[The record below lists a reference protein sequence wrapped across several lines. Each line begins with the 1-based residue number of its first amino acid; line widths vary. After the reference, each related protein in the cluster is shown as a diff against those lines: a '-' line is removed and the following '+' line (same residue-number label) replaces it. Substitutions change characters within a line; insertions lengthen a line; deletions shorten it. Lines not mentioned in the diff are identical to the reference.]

1 MLLGWCYH
9 RTGRLGRA
17 AAAVAGLEGGEARYL
32 GALSLHG
39 AGKLVEAEQA
49 LLRGRGG
56 GGPEPAGVDVGG
68 EGSRS
73 LSPDV
78 PMGAA
83 GYLLLGLICKG
94 TSRPARAVE
103 HFVRAL
109 ELDPLQWRAYEEL
122 CGLGAEKEVSGL
134 LQEQG
139 GGLLFGAGVDTG
151 VGAEAGAGG
160 LLAGGQATPK
170 PGGEA
175 LWVHEEE
182 EENVDPLQASGTGAG
197 GGGMGGDAASTPYYA
212 TPQVS
217 VGAGGHGPRGGG
229 TGASVGAGAAAGAPA
244 TGGPGGLPLTTPP
257 PGSFET
263 PLETP
268 VGSHLRGD
276 GLGAPLAR
284 GAVAGS
290 EGWATGG
297 GASVGGAPP
306 TSGPPPA
313 PGGQKRKLRED
324 GRNLRTTRLSFSEA
338 GGGFAATPASATPGD
353 FRLAPP
359 PDTGGGGHAAA
370 PPPRSV
376 GAWLAEPAAA
386 EEGALALRRGLGEAG
401 GPGKGD
407 AEALRLLQALAGAYS
422 LLCGFH
428 CEEALEAFGRL
439 PPEQFGTGW
448 VLCQVGR
455 AHFELSDYAEAA
467 RHFDWARRVDPTRL
481 EGMEVYST
489 VLWHL
494 KREAELAFLAHEALA
509 LDRLVPET
517 WCILGNCL
525 SLQRE
530 HEAALRLF
538 QRSLQLDPSFV
549 YAHTLCGHEYV
560 ASEDF
565 DKGMGC
571 YRNALRLD
579 PRHYN
584 AWYGIGQVNFQQE
597 KYELADYHFRRAAK
611 IHPGSSKLLCCLG
624 RALHHRGQHA
634 EALHYLQG
642 AVQRDPA
649 NPLARYERATVL
661 FSQDALEEAR
671 AELLEL
677 RRVAPREPNVHF
689 LLGKVYKRLG
699 ETGKAVKS
707 LFAALDLKP
716 SGRDVGTIKSAI
728 EKIKVSDDVG
738 ARWGSEEDFEF

>member
-9 RTGRLGRA
+9 RQGRLGRA
-17 AAAVAGLEGGEARYL
+17 AAAVARLPGDEARYL
-32 GALSLHG
+32 CALSLHG

-49 LLRGRGG
+49 LLGGRSIPASPAGG
-56 GGPEPAGVDVGG
+56 GEPAEGVGAG
-68 EGSRS
+68 
-73 LSPDV
+73 V

-83 GYLLLGLICKG
+83 GCLLLGLICKG
-94 TSRPARAVE
+94 TIRPGYAVKL
-103 HFVRAL
+103 FVRAL

-122 CGLGAEKEVSGL
+122 CGLGAQKEVQAL
-134 LQEQG
+134 LQDRG
-139 GGLLFGAGVDTG
+139 VGAGLLFGSGG
-151 VGAEAGAGG
+151 EGADVCGGSGGG
-160 LLAGGQATPK
+160 LPVHATPK
-170 PGGEA
+170 PGGGSV

-182 EENVDPLQASGTGAG
+182 EENVDPLQGGPGGGAAAAAAAVAGAGAGAG
-197 GGGMGGDAASTPYYA
+197 GHGDAVSTPYYA

-217 VGAGGHGPRGGG
+217 APGGAGTAGGASRTGGMAAGGG
-229 TGASVGAGAAAGAPA
+229 
-244 TGGPGGLPLTTPP
+244 GGLPLATPP

-268 VGSHLRGD
+268 AARD
-276 GLGAPLAR
+276 GAGAPVGR
-284 GAVAGS
+284 GGLPV
-290 EGWATGG
+290 TG
-297 GASVGGAPP
+297 GASGAGPP

-313 PGGQKRKLRED
+313 PGGQKRKVRED
-324 GRNLRTTRLSFSEA
+324 GRHLRTSTRLSFSEPGSVPPA
-338 GGGFAATPASATPGD
+338 GALLAETPASAAGPTPGGGPQA
-353 FRLAPP
+353 LLLGAPE
-359 PDTGGGGHAAA
+359 A
-370 PPPRSV
+370 PGAGAGVARSV
-376 GAWLAEPAAA
+376 GAWLSEPAGPGRLGARGA
-386 EEGALALRRGLGEAG
+386 EAEAGWGEA
-401 GPGKGD
+401 D
-407 AEALRLLQALAGAYS
+407 AAALLLLQNLASAYC
-422 LLCGFH
+422 LLCGYQ
-428 CEEALEAFGRL
+428 CEEALEVFGRL

-448 VLCQVGR
+448 VLCQVGK

-467 RHFDWARRVDPTRL
+467 RHFDWARRADPTRL

-509 LDRLVPET
+509 LDRLAPET

-538 QRSLQLDPSFV
+538 QRSLQLDPQFV
-549 YAHTLCGHEYV
+549 YAHTLCGHEHV

-565 DKGMGC
+565 DKGLGC

-579 PRHYN
+579 SRHYN
-584 AWYGIGQVNFQQE
+584 AWYGIGQVHFQQE

-624 RALHHRGQHA
+624 RALHRRGQHT

-661 FSQDALEEAR
+661 FSQESLEEAR
-671 AELLEL
+671 QELLEL
-677 RRVAPREPNVHF
+677 RRLAPREPNVHF

-728 EKIKVSDDVG
+728 EKIKISDD
-738 ARWGSEEDFEF
+738 AAERWGSEEDFEF

>member
-9 RTGRLGRA
+9 RQGRLGRA
-17 AAAVAGLEGGEARYL
+17 AAAVARLPGEEARYL
-32 GALSLHG
+32 CALSLHG

-49 LLRGRGG
+49 LLAGRPLPASPAGG
-56 GGPEPAGVDVGG
+56 GEPAEGVGAG
-68 EGSRS
+68 
-73 LSPDV
+73 V

-83 GYLLLGLICKG
+83 GCLLLGLICKG
-94 TSRPARAVE
+94 TVRPALAVKL
-103 HFVRAL
+103 FVRAL

-122 CGLGAEKEVSGL
+122 CGLGAQKEVQAL
-134 LQEQG
+134 LQERGGG
-139 GGLLFGAGVDTG
+139 GGLLFGAGGEGAD
-151 VGAEAGAGG
+151 VGAGAGG
-160 LLAGGQATPK
+160 GLAVQATPK
-170 PGGEA
+170 PGGGSV

-182 EENVDPLQASGTGAG
+182 EENVDPLQGGPGGGAAAAAAAAATAAAAGAGAGAGAAG
-197 GGGMGGDAASTPYYA
+197 GGAGDAASTPNYA
-212 TPQVS
+212 TPQV
-217 VGAGGHGPRGGG
+217 AGPG
-229 TGASVGAGAAAGAPA
+229 GAGAVSGAPR
-244 TGGPGGLPLTTPP
+244 TGGMATPP

-268 VGSHLRGD
+268 AARDGAGVPGGRG
-276 GLGAPLAR
+276 GL
-284 GAVAGS
+284 S
-290 EGWATGG
+290 ATGG
-297 GASVGGAPP
+297 ASGAPPP

-324 GRNLRTTRLSFSEA
+324 GRHLRTSTRLSFSEPGSVPPAGALLAETPVSAAGPTPGGGGGPRALLQPPPEAPGA
-338 GGGFAATPASATPGD
+338 GGGGART
-353 FRLAPP
+353 
-359 PDTGGGGHAAA
+359 
-370 PPPRSV
+370 V
-376 GAWLAEPAAA
+376 GAWLS
-386 EEGALALRRGLGEAG
+386 EAG
-401 GPGKGD
+401 GGPGRLGARGAEAEAGRGEGD
-407 AEALRLLQALAGAYS
+407 AAALQLLQNLAGAYC
-422 LLCGFH
+422 LLCGFQ
-428 CEEALEAFGRL
+428 CKEALEAFARL
-439 PPEQFGTGW
+439 PPEQGFTGW
-448 VLCQVGR
+448 VLCHVGK

-467 RHFDWARRVDPTRL
+467 RHFEWARRADPTRL

-509 LDRLVPET
+509 LDRLAPET
-517 WCILGNCL
+517 WCIMGNCL

-538 QRSLQLDPSFV
+538 QRSLQLDPQFV
-549 YAHTLCGHEYV
+549 YAHTLCGHEHV

-565 DKGMGC
+565 DKGLGC

-579 PRHYN
+579 SRHYN
-584 AWYGIGQVNFQQE
+584 AWYGIGQVHFQQE

-624 RALHHRGQHA
+624 RALHRRGQHA

-642 AVQRDPA
+642 AVQRDPV
-649 NPLARYERATVL
+649 NPLARFERASVL
-661 FSQDALEEAR
+661 FSQDSLEEAR
-671 AELLEL
+671 QELLEL
-677 RRVAPREPNVHF
+677 RQLAPREPNVHF

-728 EKIKVSDDVG
+728 EKIKISDE
-738 ARWGSEEDFEF
+738 AAERWGSEEDFEF